1 MGPEWVDRCA
11 GLNARFEAPAE
22 KPAVLPHPATPS
34 TGRTRAREVDLASAD
49 FAFPP
54 SLPAKSVVRQRGEGV
69 MVTVVVA
76 EVVWRRS

>member
-1 MGPEWVDRCA
+1 M
-11 GLNARFEAPAE
+11 
-22 KPAVLPHPATPS
+22 
-34 TGRTRAREVDLASAD
+34 DLASAD

-76 EVVWRRS
+76 EVVWRRSWSRQEVVVTRRTRPR